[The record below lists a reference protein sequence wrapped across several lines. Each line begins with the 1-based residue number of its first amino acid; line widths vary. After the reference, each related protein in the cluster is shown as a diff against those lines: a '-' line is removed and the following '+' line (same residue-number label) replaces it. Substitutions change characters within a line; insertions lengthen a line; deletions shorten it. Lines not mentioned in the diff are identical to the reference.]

1 MVYCG
6 IRRIENGVVYGYGY
20 AGYDIVEQIIPEAV
34 KYINENTKYEKFVL
48 EGLNGVNLGIDSG
61 LTVEQAL
68 DKYQEEKAAY
78 RERIQKEYEEWLASP
93 EGIAEQKRQA
103 EEQAKHD
110 AFVFH
115 SPSEAMLALTEI
127 EPVDLTSAK
136 TTEKEAMRFCKEV
149 MTVIL
154 KCEDLHFSDEDRILL
169 QDTLKALGCVETKD
183 ASRKFLT
190 SGSRATIGNLLK
202 AKNNIQFPLY
212 CFDQLLSE
220 NEDAFNYGKSIMT
233 EGGEKHSWIGEW
245 LQTQEKAD
253 KSL

>member
-6 IRRIENGVVYGYGY
+6 IRRIENGVVYGY

-103 EEQAKHD
+103 
-110 AFVFH
+110 
-115 SPSEAMLALTEI
+115 
-127 EPVDLTSAK
+127 
-136 TTEKEAMRFCKEV
+136 
-149 MTVIL
+149 
-154 KCEDLHFSDEDRILL
+154 
-169 QDTLKALGCVETKD
+169 
-183 ASRKFLT
+183 
-190 SGSRATIGNLLK
+190 
-202 AKNNIQFPLY
+202 
-212 CFDQLLSE
+212 
-220 NEDAFNYGKSIMT
+220 
-233 EGGEKHSWIGEW
+233 
-245 LQTQEKAD
+245 
-253 KSL
+253 